1 MSRNTVKKALV
12 VIVCLAAAIIVTK
25 LYLKTIGI
33 LLLAAVVIY
42 ALLSVTK
49 LSKGERKASL
59 ERAGSSDKMPLGK
72 AVQFLQYL
80 IYGLIVVAIIRLLI
94 GQPK

>member
-1 MSRNTVKKALV
+1 MFV
-12 VIVCLAAAIIVTK
+12 AAII
-25 LYLKTIGI
+25 Y
-33 LLLAAVVIY
+33 AA
-42 ALLSVTK
+42 LSFTK
-49 LSKGERKASL
+49 LSKGEKKTSL
-59 ERAGSSDKMPLGK
+59 ETAGSSDKMPLGK